1 MSLRIGIAGKGVAMY
16 ARVSRYR
23 AREAAENVAERVRA
37 RVEQEFYPR
46 YLVNAEGF
54 RGYFV
59 VDLGDGDGGHELVSF
74 SLWDHPAAADKNVAH
89 AERFVREHLADLV
102 DTTLQSATGEVFF
115 AR

>member
-1 MSLRIGIAGKGVAMY
+1 MY

-23 AREAAENVAERVRA
+23 ARADAENVAERVRA

-46 YLVNAEGF
+46 HLVNAEGF

-59 VDLGDGDGGHELVSF
+59 VDLGDEDGGHELVSF
-74 SLWDHPAAADKNVAH
+74 SLWDHPAAADQNIAQ
-89 AERFVREHLADLV
+89 AERFVGEQLADLV
-102 DTTLQSATGEVFF
+102 EATLQSATGEVFF

>member
-1 MSLRIGIAGKGVAMY
+1 MH

-23 AREAAENVAERVRA
+23 AKDDAENVAERVRA

-46 YLVNAEGF
+46 YLVDAPGF

-59 VDLGDGDGGHELVSF
+59 VDLGDQDGGHELVSF
-74 SLWDHPAAADKNVAH
+74 SLWDDPAAADRNVAQ
-89 AERFVREHLADLV
+89 AERFVRDSLADLL
-102 DTTLQSATGEVFF
+102 DATLQSATGEVFF

>member
-1 MSLRIGIAGKGVAMY
+1 MH

-23 AREAAENVAERVRA
+23 ANADAENVAERVRA

-46 YLVNAEGF
+46 YLVNAAGF

-59 VDLGDGDGGHELVSF
+59 VDLGDQDGGHELVSF
-74 SLWDHPAAADKNVAH
+74 SLWDDPAAADQNIAH
-89 AERFVREHLADLV
+89 AERFVREHLTDLL
-102 DTTLQSATGEVFF
+102 DSTLQSATGEVFF